1 MLCVSRLTLGKAF
14 LPDQSISWLRMLTS
28 TQSLV
33 WIAHTGFH
41 ASAYQQA
48 NWKKFLGSSTP
59 HQHQGLLG
67 ACWLPQRPVFFSR
80 VVRPTHVGTFEHT
93 PSIYWIQG
101 CFLKMLHEL
110 GVLFRTLSDGTARGQ
125 SYRGDRPLDVLP
137 RNHLHRWKGDKSNLV
152 GAHPAPLP
160 HSASHSG
167 KASAFSL
174 KSYVP
179 GTRRE
184 GVLPLHYLAVTAA
197 T

>member
-1 MLCVSRLTLGKAF
+1 MPLPTSKLTGKSSSAHQHHTSTRASWEHAGSHRDPFSSLESSGPLTLGRLNTHPA
-14 LPDQSISWLRMLTS
+14 SIGFKGA
-28 TQSLV
+28 SL
-33 WIAHTGFH
+33 
-41 ASAYQQA
+41 
-48 NWKKFLGSSTP
+48 KL
-59 HQHQGLLG
+59 
-67 ACWLPQRPVFFSR
+67 
-80 VVRPTHVGTFEHT
+80 
-93 PSIYWIQG
+93 
-101 CFLKMLHEL
+101 LHEL
-110 GVLFRTLSDGTARGQ
+110 GVLFRTLSDGTAPGQ
-125 SYRGDRPLDVLP
+125 SYRGDRPLDGLP

-174 KSYVP
+174 KSYIP